1 MYTSK
6 SSMASSSSFSCSP
19 LSHDYE
25 RPDLESIKALLIA
38 VNEYFLEFLA
48 NAELWNSLK
57 SQCISKLNIRKQEF
71 FEFYEHSVLSNLYWG
86 IENIEA
92 AIHAKCTE
100 EKTTWLMNSE
110 RMLQAPALLD
120 EHGVTAGIQN
130 HYLVCS
136 SYFYLSAV
144 RKLQNDEWQVALHFL
159 QAMLVS
165 PRLVRTE
172 LAPELCG
179 NLFPSSIVLEIQ
191 IMGGKNN
198 NESVADFLKEANVN
212 DAIREIAR
220 RYKHW
225 LMYYQVMLHGATPQ
239 WHCRSRGS
247 SSYKGESLRFWQA
260 TSRTDSSNSIEHEY
274 FQKYKDKKLHPFGPQ
289 QYTVDDTAEKPKTCT
304 EIRELQDDNKAFNQL
319 DQVPKLKIQ
328 TEKYKSIKCLK
339 EVLLESQSDT
349 PTSANSSYSYYLE
362 EDDGEVNMDES
373 ISSIR
378 TAGEDDLQPEVC
390 DQMPQASCFTL
401 DQLCTMMNFPPASQQ
416 KVQEVDQVNISSFSS
431 GRFPD
436 SISCFD
442 LSILELRNKK
452 SGALQDRNVEDNSA
466 QRTSWKHNAQVT
478 NQVATA
484 ALQSCRLMQR
494 DDQKK
499 VKDKKEYSHCQNNLN
514 ELCLQSGKDS
524 NSELMVI
531 LEKIISRLCFSEG
544 LAKCEEDYAV
554 KVTAVYK
561 MLDSKKEIKYTILK
575 DFILDQL
582 LTAISTSKEENV
594 TRASI
599 SILTSIVSINKS
611 AIEDIKNKGLR
622 LCDLVTALKQ
632 NMHEAAILIYFINP
646 PPEEIKTLELLPEL
660 MEIVCT
666 SNSYKGKPASEL
678 LTPPA
683 ASLMIIEI
691 LVTAFDCDTNNMQ
704 LAAISSPH
712 ILSRLPD
719 VARDNNLE
727 ECISMAKIFIK
738 CMQFDGQCRKHI
750 SQLTPL
756 APFKRLLQSNEK
768 RAKFTALQF
777 FHEILCM
784 PRSSAIS
791 LLQRIRKEGSDDIM
805 NLLLQCVQQLQ
816 ADYQLLAANLLLQL
830 DVLGHSSGKSMFMEE
845 AMQIILKSVA
855 SEENSTLQ
863 QISTFILANI
873 GGTYSWTGEPYTVA
887 LLVKKAGVTSLYHR
901 NMIRNFNWSDLSLQD
916 AGMDSW
922 CSKIA
927 KGIISIGKPV
937 FHALEKG
944 IRSKI
949 KWVSKNSLTAI
960 AWIGCEI
967 AKYPNSL
974 RNSACEILL
983 NGIEQFL
990 HPGAALEERLLACLC
1005 IYNYTSGRGMQKL
1018 IHFSEGVRESLR
1030 RFSSV
1035 TWMAEELHRVADFY
1049 LPNKSRIS
1057 CVHTQILE
1065 AKQSKSGAVTALI
1078 YYRGL
1083 LYSGYSDGSIKVWDI
1098 KQQSAT
1104 LVWDLKE
1111 HKKAVTCFSLFEPG
1125 ESLLSGSADKTIRV
1139 WQMVHRK
1146 LECIEVIAM
1155 KEPIQKI
1162 ETYGQMIFMITQSH
1176 RMKVFDSSR
1185 IVREM
1190 SKTKRAKCMC
1200 AVQGKLYIGC
1210 MDSSIQEV
1218 ATANNKEREIK
1229 PPIKSWR
1236 IQNKPINS
1244 IVVHKDWL
1252 YSASSIV
1259 EGSKL
1264 KEWRTQYKPQM
1275 SIVTEK
1281 GRNILA
1287 IGVVEDFIYLNCNSS
1302 TSTLQIWLRGTQK
1315 NVGRI
1320 SAGSRITSLLT
1331 ANDIVLCGTEKGLI
1345 KGWIPL

>member
-130 HYLVCS
+130 HTWSCYMEQL
-136 SYFYLSAV
+136 LSGIAEAEGV
-144 RKLQNDEWQVALHFL
+144 RPIKASHCVFGQ
-159 QAMLVS
+159 
-165 PRLVRTE
+165 
-172 LAPELCG
+172 
-179 NLFPSSIVLEIQ
+179 
-191 IMGGKNN
+191 
-198 NESVADFLKEANVN
+198 
-212 DAIREIAR
+212 EIASI
-220 RYKHW
+220 W
-225 LMYYQVMLHGATPQ
+225 
-239 WHCRSRGS
+239 S
-247 SSYKGESLRFWQA
+247 STIYSY
-260 TSRTDSSNSIEHEY
+260 
-274 FQKYKDKKLHPFGPQ
+274 
-289 QYTVDDTAEKPKTCT
+289 DTAEKPKTCT

-362 EDDGEVNMDES
+362 KMME
-373 ISSIR
+373 R
-378 TAGEDDLQPEVC
+378 
-390 DQMPQASCFTL
+390 MPQASCFTL

-514 ELCLQSGKDS
+514 ELCHQSGKDS

-622 LCDLVTALKQ
+622 LCDLATALKQ

-738 CMQFDGQCRKHI
+738 CMQFDGQCRKQYH
-750 SQLTPL
+750 
-756 APFKRLLQSNEK
+756 
-768 RAKFTALQF
+768 
-777 FHEILCM
+777 
-784 PRSSAIS
+784 
-791 LLQRIRKEGSDDIM
+791 
-805 NLLLQCVQQLQ
+805 NLLLWLHLNVYYKVMRSVPSSQPFNFSMKSFACQDIEYMQ
-816 ADYQLLAANLLLQL
+816 
-830 DVLGHSSGKSMFMEE
+830 GHSSGKSMFMEE

-901 NMIRNFNWSDLSLQD
+901 NMIRNFNWSLQD

-944 IRSKI
+944 IR
-949 KWVSKNSLTAI
+949 
-960 AWIGCEI
+960 
-967 AKYPNSL
+967 
-974 RNSACEILL
+974 R
-983 NGIEQFL
+983 
-990 HPGAALEERLLACLC
+990 AALEERLLACLC
-1005 IYNYTSGRGMQKL
+1005 IYNYTSGRDQ
-1018 IHFSEGVRESLR
+1018 
-1030 RFSSV
+1030 
-1035 TWMAEELHRVADFY
+1035 
-1049 LPNKSRIS
+1049 RIS

-1083 LYSGYSDGSIKVWDI
+1083 LYSGYSDGSIKVWYI

-1210 MDSSIQEV
+1210 MDSSIQVHGLSLNQMTRQNAKQIASIFGGLLESDFAEDCDVSIGACLRIKVNIDVTKPLIESFTNKKASKMERVQFRYERLLDVCYMCGLFGHQIQSCPNVAKVTSPENQGRRQEYGPWMRAEIWVSKSRKSATKEALASHPDDQTHQPNEEV
-1218 ATANNKEREIK
+1218 GMVAHFPQLPQIVTQTQMGVDTSDTNVPSIAGMSQGVEPHNCAAISCDANIQSQYQSCHYEPSTTQQLLTITRTKTRELVL
-1229 PPIKSWR
+1229 SS
-1236 IQNKPINS
+1236 INS
-1244 IVVHKDWL
+1244 PTNLDEPPSDTHPDPHVGQETGSLKRKL
-1252 YSASSIV
+1252 YPYAF
-1259 EGSKL
+1259 
-1264 KEWRTQYKPQM
+1264 Q
-1275 SIVTEK
+1275 
-1281 GRNILA
+1281 
-1287 IGVVEDFIYLNCNSS
+1287 
-1302 TSTLQIWLRGTQK
+1302 
-1315 NVGRI
+1315 
-1320 SAGSRITSLLT
+1320 
-1331 ANDIVLCGTEKGLI
+1331 
-1345 KGWIPL
+1345 